1 MTSNPRALADQLTP
15 TGAGLAEDL
24 DWIDSML
31 GMPETPTPAN
41 APDGRTDEETPHAT
55 PQQTVTQ
62 DASGATDAEP
72 GREPSMPAP
81 VPPVPMPK
89 QPVSSA
95 PAETTPPPLPYAGT
109 APVAAPS
116 RPVTAPPLPAATPAR
131 PVPRAA
137 TTPPPLPGGTR
148 GPAPA
153 AAADDPAGLLETV
166 ADPEPAARPNRRR
179 RTILLAVAGVLCAAM
194 LATVITWTAGAHR
207 ARTAETR
214 LDQAVASLRAADT
227 KATQARRKAVAAGVD
242 AKETTAA
249 SRRIS
254 LDRKLIAQADTP
266 MDTGSAERLAG
277 SLTSAEQQTTRLT
290 SRLERATRT
299 RLTAAAKARC
309 RTALDKAEQA
319 MRDTA
324 GLTGDQTVKAAA
336 GSLDTAIK
344 AAGGLGAK
352 TTASQWDSMAA
363 RLDKARDTL
372 TKAADAKRAA
382 DQAAQ
387 AQAQAEA
394 EAKAQAEAEAEAAAK
409 SQADTQAQ
417 TTPTPT
423 TPKRQASTPRA
434 TANPK
439 PSGGQSTGQ
448 APTWSVPSTGTD
460 TSLPATDPGL

>member
-1 MTSNPRALADQLTP
+1 MTSNPRPLADQLTP
-15 TGAGLAEDL
+15 NGAGLAEDL

-31 GMPETPTPAN
+31 GMPAAPTPTD
-41 APDGRTDEETPHAT
+41 APDRRTDEETPHAT
-55 PQQTVTQ
+55 PPQTAGQ
-62 DASGATDAEP
+62 DASGATDTEP
-72 GREPSMPAP
+72 GREPSVPA
-81 VPPVPMPK
+81 PMPK
-89 QPVSSA
+89 QPASSA
-95 PAETTPPPLPYAGT
+95 PAETTPPPLPHTGT

-131 PVPRAA
+131 PEPRAT

-148 GPAPA
+148 EPAHA
-153 AAADDPAGLLETV
+153 VDTDDTDDPAAVLETV

-194 LATVITWTAGAHR
+194 LAAVITWAAGAHR
-207 ARTAETR
+207 AHTAETR

-227 KATQARRKAVAAGVD
+227 KATRARRKAIAAGVD
-242 AKETTAA
+242 AKDTTAA

-266 MDTGSAERLAG
+266 MDTGSSERLAR
-277 SLTSAEQQTTRLT
+277 SLTSAEQQTTSLT

-319 MRDTA
+319 RRDTA

-336 GSLDTAIK
+336 VRLDTVIK
-344 AAGGLGAK
+344 AAGGLGPK
-352 TTASQWDSMAA
+352 TTASQWDRMAA

-394 EAKAQAEAEAEAAAK
+394 KAQAEA
-409 SQADTQAQ
+409 QANARAQAQ
-417 TTPTPT
+417 AQVPAAPAPT

-460 TSLPATDPGL
+460 TGLPATDPGL

>member
-15 TGAGLAEDL
+15 NGAGLAEDL
-24 DWIDSML
+24 DWIASML

-55 PQQTVTQ
+55 PPQPGTQ
-62 DASGATDAEP
+62 DASGATDSAP

-81 VPPVPMPK
+81 IP
-89 QPVSSA
+89 PVSSA
-95 PAETTPPPLPYAGT
+95 PPATTPSPLPSAPPQAPPPLPAAKPARPVPCATTTPPPLPA
-109 APVAAPS
+109 
-116 RPVTAPPLPAATPAR
+116 VTREPIHGVDT
-131 PVPRAA
+131 
-137 TTPPPLPGGTR
+137 
-148 GPAPA
+148 
-153 AAADDPAGLLETV
+153 DDPAGLLETV
-166 ADPEPAARPNRRR
+166 SDPEPAARPNRRR

-207 ARTAETR
+207 AHTAETR

-227 KATQARRKAVAAGVD
+227 KAARARRKAVAAGVD

-266 MDTGSAERLAG
+266 MDTGSDEQLTR

-309 RTALDKAEQA
+309 LTALDKAEQA

-324 GLTGDQTVKAAA
+324 GLTGDQTVRAAA

-344 AAGGLGAK
+344 ATGGLGAK
-352 TTASQWDSMAA
+352 TTASQWDRMAA

-460 TSLPATDPGL
+460 TGLPATDPGL

>member
-1 MTSNPRALADQLTP
+1 MTSNPRPLADQLTP

-24 DWIDSML
+24 YWIASML
-31 GMPETPTPAN
+31 GMPDTPTPTD
-41 APDGRTDEETPHAT
+41 APDRRTDEETPHAT
-55 PQQTVTQ
+55 PPQPGTQ
-62 DASGATDAEP
+62 DTSDATDSAP

-95 PAETTPPPLPYAGT
+95 PAETTPPPLPHAGT

-131 PVPRAA
+131 PAPRAT
-137 TTPPPLPGGTR
+137 TTPPPLPSGTR
-148 GPAPA
+148 EPAHAIDPDDP
-153 AAADDPAGLLETV
+153 DDPAALLEAV
-166 ADPEPAARPNRRR
+166 ADPEPASRPNRRR
-179 RTILLAVAGVLCAAM
+179 RGIVLAVAGVLCAAM
-194 LATVITWTAGAHR
+194 LATVITWAAGAHR
-207 ARTAETR
+207 ARTVQTR

-227 KATQARRKAVAAGVD
+227 KATRARRKAVAAGVT
-242 AKETTAA
+242 AKDTTPLA
-249 SRRIS
+249 RRVS
-254 LDRKLIAQADTP
+254 LDRKLISRADTP
-266 MDTGSAERLAG
+266 MDTGSSERLTR

-290 SRLERATRT
+290 SRLDQATRT
-299 RLTAAAKARC
+299 TLTAAAKARC

-319 MRDTA
+319 RRDTA
-324 GLTGDQTVKAAA
+324 GLTGDQTVNTAAVR
-336 GSLDTAIK
+336 LDTAIQ

-352 TTASQWDSMAA
+352 TTASQWDAMAA
-363 RLDKARDTL
+363 RLDKARAML

-387 AQAQAEA
+387 ARAQAEA
-394 EAKAQAEAEAEAAAK
+394 EAKAKAEAEAK
-409 SQADTQAQ
+409 SQAETQAQ
-417 TTPTPT
+417 ATPTPT

-434 TANPK
+434 TASPK

-460 TSLPATDPGL
+460 TGLPATDPGL

>member
-1 MTSNPRALADQLTP
+1 MTSNPRPLADQLTP
-15 TGAGLAEDL
+15 NGAGLAEDL
-24 DWIDSML
+24 YWIASML
-31 GMPETPTPAN
+31 GMPDTPTPTD
-41 APDGRTDEETPHAT
+41 APDRRTDEETPHAT
-55 PQQTVTQ
+55 PPQTATQ
-62 DASGATDAEP
+62 DASGATDAAP

-81 VPPVPMPK
+81 VPAPSR
-89 QPVSSA
+89 PVSPPQA
-95 PAETTPPPLPYAGT
+95 PPPLPAAKPARPIPCATTTPPPLPA
-109 APVAAPS
+109 
-116 RPVTAPPLPAATPAR
+116 VTHEPIHGVDT
-131 PVPRAA
+131 
-137 TTPPPLPGGTR
+137 
-148 GPAPA
+148 
-153 AAADDPAGLLETV
+153 DDPAGLLETV

-214 LDQAVASLRAADT
+214 LDQAVASLSAADT
-227 KATQARRKAVAAGVD
+227 KATQARRKAIAAGVD
-242 AKETTAA
+242 AKDTTAA

-266 MDTGSAERLAG
+266 MDTGSAEQLTR

-319 MRDTA
+319 RRDTA
-324 GLTGDQTVKAAA
+324 GLTGDQTVRAAA
-336 GSLDTAIK
+336 GSLDTAIR

-352 TTASQWDSMAA
+352 TTASQWDRMAA

-372 TKAADAKRAA
+372 TKAANAKRAA

-387 AQAQAEA
+387 AQARA
-394 EAKAQAEAEAEAAAK
+394 EAKAQAEDQAQAQAEARANARA
-409 SQADTQAQ
+409 QAQ
-417 TTPTPT
+417 TPATPTPT

-460 TSLPATDPGL
+460 TGLPATDPGL

>member
-1 MTSNPRALADQLTP
+1 MTGNPRPLADQLTP

-24 DWIDSML
+24 DWIASML
-31 GMPETPTPAN
+31 GTPAGPTSTDV
-41 APDGRTDEETPHAT
+41 PDRRRDAETPHAT
-55 PQQTVTQ
+55 PPQTATPSPT
-62 DASGATDAEP
+62 DATDSAP

-89 QPVSSA
+89 PPVSSA
-95 PAETTPPPLPYAGT
+95 PAETTPPPLPHAGT

-116 RPVTAPPLPAATPAR
+116 RPVSAPPLPAAAPTR

-137 TTPPPLPGGTR
+137 TTPPPLPGGTC
-148 GPAPA
+148 GPAHA
-153 AAADDPAGLLETV
+153 VDTDDPAVLLETV

-179 RTILLAVAGVLCAAM
+179 RAIVLAVAGVLCAAM
-194 LATVITWTAGAHR
+194 LAAVITWAAGAHR
-207 ARTAETR
+207 ARTAQTR
-214 LDQAVASLRAADT
+214 LDQAVASLSAADT
-227 KATQARRKAVAAGVD
+227 KAARARRKAVAAGVD

-249 SRRIS
+249 SRRVS
-254 LDRKLIAQADTP
+254 LDRKLIAQAGTP
-266 MDTGSAERLAG
+266 MDTGSAERLAR

-299 RLTAAAKARC
+299 RLTAAARARC
-309 RTALDKAEQA
+309 RTALGKAEQA
-319 MRDTA
+319 RRDTA
-324 GLTGDQTVKAAA
+324 GLTGDQTVNAAA
-336 GSLDTAIK
+336 VRLDTAIK
-344 AAGGLGAK
+344 TAGGLGPK

-363 RLDKARDTL
+363 RLDKARGTL

-394 EAKAQAEAEAEAAAK
+394 EAQAQAEA
-409 SQADTQAQ
+409 QANARAQAQ
-417 TTPTPT
+417 TPATPAPATR
-423 TPKRQASTPRA
+423 KRQASTPRA
-434 TANPK
+434 TASPK

-460 TSLPATDPGL
+460 TGLPATDPGL